1 MRNPTHRRTSNYTLH
16 VPGSDTA
23 DLDRLQQVLPPIT
36 DRQEH
41 GLTFR
46 ATDDDHAARI
56 SARAMDESS
65 FPDDVETHL
74 TTGLGV
80 HRRTVVAV

>member
-1 MRNPTHRRTSNYTLH
+1 MTNRRTSNYTLH

-46 ATDDDHAARI
+46 ATDDEDAARL
-56 SARAMDESS
+56 SARAMDEAGI
-65 FPDDVETHL
+65 PEDTEAHL